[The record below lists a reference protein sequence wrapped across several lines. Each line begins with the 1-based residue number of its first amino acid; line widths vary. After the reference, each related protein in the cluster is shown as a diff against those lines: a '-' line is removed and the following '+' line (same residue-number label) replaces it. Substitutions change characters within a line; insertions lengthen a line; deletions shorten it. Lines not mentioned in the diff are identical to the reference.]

1 MFPNY
6 DAVATRLKQLLTDQR
21 NGMPYVSLQ
30 VKYQTKG
37 NDPRAK
43 GPSKDV
49 IKNGAAKEKTV
60 V

>member
-1 MFPNY
+1 
-6 DAVATRLKQLLTDQR
+6 
-21 NGMPYVSLQ
+21 MPYVSLQ